1 MEDKYYTESHKK
13 AIDRYDKDFN
23 NTEKNVHNKAD
34 SNSKKA
40 YAFAIPAVVIA
51 LLLIAFIGIA
61 LTGSVKKA
69 VKKSAIGLLSYI
81 EGLDEKDQV
90 TELESI
96 YKEVMDNVYKV
107 TTDDK
112 KVKQLIKILGDY
124 ELKPKFD
131 EQMNE
136 LYHMG
141 YADKTIR

>member
-69 VKKSAIGLLSYI
+69 VKKSAITNNYTEISNKIYSY
-81 EGLDEKDQV
+81 LDSSRDRKSV
-90 TELESI
+90 
-96 YKEVMDNVYKV
+96 V
-107 TTDDK
+107 
-112 KVKQLIKILGDY
+112 
-124 ELKPKFD
+124 
-131 EQMNE
+131 
-136 LYHMG
+136 
-141 YADKTIR
+141 

>member
-1 MEDKYYTESHKK
+1 MVTELVKTAVAAK
-13 AIDRYDKDFN
+13 CLYDN
-23 NTEKNVHNKAD
+23 AGMTGNYEC
-34 SNSKKA
+34 A
-40 YAFAIPAVVIA
+40 YS
-51 LLLIAFIGIA
+51 L
-61 LTGSVKKA
+61 
-69 VKKSAIGLLSYI
+69 GLLSYI

-96 YKEVMDNVYKV
+96 YKEVMDNVCKV
-107 TTDDK
+107 TTDDN
-112 KVKQLIKILGDY
+112 

>member
-1 MEDKYYTESHKK
+1 MEQTK
-13 AIDRYDKDFN
+13 R
-23 NTEKNVHNKAD
+23 
-34 SNSKKA
+34 
-40 YAFAIPAVVIA
+40 
-51 LLLIAFIGIA
+51 L
-61 LTGSVKKA
+61 
-69 VKKSAIGLLSYI
+69 
-81 EGLDEKDQV
+81 
-90 TELESI
+90 
-96 YKEVMDNVYKV
+96 VMTFK

>member
-1 MEDKYYTESHKK
+1 MVTELVKTAVAAK
-13 AIDRYDKDFN
+13 CLYDN
-23 NTEKNVHNKAD
+23 AGMTGNYEC
-34 SNSKKA
+34 A
-40 YAFAIPAVVIA
+40 YS
-51 LLLIAFIGIA
+51 L
-61 LTGSVKKA
+61 
-69 VKKSAIGLLSYI
+69 GLLSYI

-141 YADKTIR
+141 YADKTIM

>member
-1 MEDKYYTESHKK
+1 MVTELVKTAVAAK
-13 AIDRYDKDFN
+13 CLYDN
-23 NTEKNVHNKAD
+23 AGMTGNYEC
-34 SNSKKA
+34 A
-40 YAFAIPAVVIA
+40 YS
-51 LLLIAFIGIA
+51 L
-61 LTGSVKKA
+61 
-69 VKKSAIGLLSYI
+69 GLLSYI

-96 YKEVMDNVYKV
+96 YKKI
-107 TTDDK
+107 
-112 KVKQLIKILGDY
+112 KQLIKILGDY